1 MTLGI
6 ILCPRCCGGTR
17 QAALWVLPEAVE
29 LAKLHTSPCSEV
41 WRVSVVPNVIS
52 RLSHCLPLSCHLE
65 EAHSPAENNFLIIA

>member
-6 ILCPRCCGGTR
+6 ILCPRRCGGTR

-29 LAKLHTSPCSEV
+29 LAKPHTSPCSEV

-52 RLSHCLPLSCHLE
+52 RLSHCLPLSCHLD